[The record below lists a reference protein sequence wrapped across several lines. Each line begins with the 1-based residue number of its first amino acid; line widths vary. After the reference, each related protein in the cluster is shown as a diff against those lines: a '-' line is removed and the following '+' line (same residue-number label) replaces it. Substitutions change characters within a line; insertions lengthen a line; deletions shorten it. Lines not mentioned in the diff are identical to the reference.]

1 MAQPVAPGENQD
13 LLHMAQPLAPGENQD
28 LLHMAQP
35 GVARA
40 RPGARAR

>member
-1 MAQPVAPGENQD
+1 
-13 LLHMAQPLAPGENQD
+13 MAQPLAPGENQD

-35 GVARA
+35 VVARA